1 MLTPSIRK
9 ARTEE
14 IAARHLTDFWQRP
27 TLYFNLAPEGVATS
41 KTRQVNFTVIFT
53 TYDRPTS
60 NGSNYF
66 RSTVIAGLSTKKTLS
81 RISMNVRLHAAQA
94 ISSVLQRLPIATV
107 RSLVRALPA
116 PNPRQCQEKQL
127 LVDVSVTLRQDAR
140 SGIQRVVRAWVGALQ
155 AEPPAGFCVRPI
167 FATHRHNYR
176 YAPDLTCTSQQLEI
190 AQPVIVESGDI
201 FLGIDL
207 AAHLLPRWQFQL
219 LQWKAAGVQIDIVVH
234 DLLPLLHPE
243 WFNPKTV
250 RNFRRWAQV
259 LAKYADHLICTSQS
273 VAKDV
278 SRWKAKSRG
287 LSPNEA
293 SIYLA
298 PLGADILASSPS
310 LGLRTEHREILRQ
323 FSNQEIVLI
332 VGTVEP
338 RKGHAIA
345 LGAMEELW
353 SHGRPTVLAIVGRP
367 GWKTKDLQQR
377 LRVHPEHGKRLIWI
391 DDASDEML
399 EHLYVLAK
407 GVLNPSLGEGFGLP
421 LVEAMYHNCSLLA
434 RDLDVFREIA
444 GEQIEY
450 FKDDAPQAL
459 AQRIAE
465 WLDNTPLRKR
475 PRYEVRTWEESASE
489 LRRLYADRP

>member
-1 MLTPSIRK
+1 M
-9 ARTEE
+9 
-14 IAARHLTDFWQRP
+14 
-27 TLYFNLAPEGVATS
+27 
-41 KTRQVNFTVIFT
+41 
-53 TYDRPTS
+53 
-60 NGSNYF
+60 
-66 RSTVIAGLSTKKTLS
+66 
-81 RISMNVRLHAAQA
+81 
-94 ISSVLQRLPIATV
+94 LPIATV
-107 RSLVRALPA
+107 RTLVRTLTVH
-116 PNPRQCQEKQL
+116 NTRHGQERQL

-140 SGIQRVVRAWVGALQ
+140 SGIQRAVRAWLGALQ
-155 AEPPAGFCVRPI
+155 AHPPAGFCVRPI

-176 YAPDLTCTSQQLEI
+176 YAPDLTCSTQQLEN
-190 AQPVIVESGDI
+190 AQPVIAEPGDV

-207 AAHLLPRWQFQL
+207 VAHLLPRWQFQL

-250 RNFRRWAQV
+250 RNFGRWAQV

-278 SRWKAKSRG
+278 SHWKANSRVLRQG
-287 LSPNEA
+287 EA
-293 SIYLA
+293 RIYLA

-310 LGLRTEHREILRQ
+310 QGLRPEHHEMLRQ
-323 FSNQEIVLI
+323 LSNQEIVLI

-345 LGAMEELW
+345 LDAMEELW
-353 SHGRPTVLAIVGRP
+353 SQGRTTVLVIVGRP

-377 LRVHPEHGKRLIWI
+377 LRTHPEHGERLLWI

-399 EHLYVLAK
+399 GHLYVLAK

-434 RDLDVFREIA
+434 RNLDVFREIA

-450 FKDDAPQAL
+450 FDDDTSQAL
-459 AQRIAE
+459 AKRIAQ
-465 WLDNTPLRKR
+465 WLDNIPLHKR
-475 PRYEVRTWEESASE
+475 PPYNVRTWEESASD
-489 LRRLYADRP
+489 LRRLYADRPASPL